1 MRQIDLPYFDER
13 NAKIDMIVI
22 HCLARDLKGAIESF
36 HLHQVSSHYLID
48 EKGKIYQFVD
58 DDKRAWHAG
67 KSFWQGKENLNH
79 NSIGIELCSKS
90 FGQEAYPPA
99 QISALI
105 RLCQRLKR
113 KYHIKKERILGHS
126 DIAPTRKADP
136 GKAFPWRYFARH
148 GLGVWYGKKAVC
160 CDDEAEL
167 LKKIGYDVS
176 NPNAAKWAFIRHFMG
191 DIVPVDTIKNLEEKP
206 YPDQIDVPQD
216 KFLSVLKA
224 VCFEYLLPEQVCH
237 R

>member
-13 NAKIDMIVI
+13 NVKIDMIVI
-22 HCLARDLKGAIESF
+22 HCLAHDVKGAIESF

-67 KSFWQGKENLNH
+67 KSFWQRKENLNH

-136 GKAFPWRYFARH
+136 GKAFPWCYLARH
-148 GLGVWYGKKAVC
+148 GLGVWYDLKNAKKVENS
-160 CDDEAEL
+160 DEKEL
-167 LKKIGYDVS
+167 LSQIGYDIS
-176 NPNAAKWAFIRHFMG
+176 NLNAAKWAFIRHFMG

-206 YPDQIDVPQD
+206 YPDQIDVD
-216 KFLSVLKA
+216 KEAYLSVLKRVA
-224 VCFEYLLPEQVCH
+224 TRF
-237 R
+237 